1 VIRVLNVASS
11 PHAVGGVE
19 YLLVRTAA
27 ELDPGRFDVRYCNL
41 FFEQSTL
48 VSALRERGAQVIAI
62 GGNGVLQLPRIFMA
76 LRREIARGE
85 YDIVHTHMLHAT
97 IIGQS
102 AAKAA
107 RAPVRIVTRHYTD
120 QHLNPARRAADRF
133 ATRSATAVIAVSQ
146 AVKQN
151 LLDAGVAEKRI
162 RVIHNGVDLAALDAA
177 SAAGNLPW
185 PDSWQDALL
194 IACTGN
200 FIGYKGHRVLLHA
213 FQQIVR
219 SRPDA
224 RLVLIG
230 EGPER
235 EALQRL
241 AQSLGIAQSVVMPGV
256 REDVPALLRH
266 CRIYVQPSLVES
278 FGIAAAEAMASRL
291 PVVATRVGGLPE
303 LIAHRKTDA
312 ETGILVPPGDADA
325 LAKAVLAL
333 AADPA
338 RACEMGKAGR
348 ARVESEFTLQRH
360 VARTEDVYEEAVS
373 SR

>member
-1 VIRVLNVASS
+1 MIRILNVASS
-11 PHAVGGVE
+11 PHAIGGVE

-27 ELDPGRFDVRYCNL
+27 ELDPKRFDVRYCNL
-41 FFEQSTL
+41 FFDESTL
-48 VSALRERGAQVIAI
+48 VSALRERGAEVTAI
-62 GGNGVLQLPRIFMA
+62 GGSGVLQVPRIFFA
-76 LRREIARGE
+76 LKSEIARGE

-97 IIGQS
+97 ILGQG
-102 AAKAA
+102 AAAAA

-120 QHLNPARRAADRF
+120 GHLSRARRTADRI
-133 ATRSATAVIAVSQ
+133 ATRSATIVIAVSQ
-146 AVKQN
+146 AVRQN
-151 LLDAGVAEKRI
+151 LLDAGVADRRI

-177 SAAGNLPW
+177 TVDGTLPW
-185 PDSWQDALL
+185 PEEWRDALL

-200 FIGYKGHRVLLHA
+200 FIAYKGHRVLLHA

-219 SRPDA
+219 NRPDA

-235 EALQRL
+235 EALQQL
-241 AQSLGIAQSVVMPGV
+241 ANTLGIAQYVVMPGS

-266 CRIYVQPSLVES
+266 CRLYVQPSLVES

-291 PVVATRVGGLPE
+291 PVVAARVGGLPE
-303 LIAHRKTDA
+303 LVDDQS
-312 ETGILVPPGDADA
+312 GVLVPPGDADA

-333 AADPA
+333 AADPS
-338 RACEMGKAGR
+338 RACELGNAGR

-360 VARTEDVYEEAVS
+360 VARTAAVYEEAVS

>member
-1 VIRVLNVASS
+1 MIRVLNVASS

-27 ELDPGRFDVRYCNL
+27 ELDSQRFDVRYCNL
-41 FFEQSTL
+41 FFEESTL
-48 VSALRERGAQVIAI
+48 VSALRERGAEVIAI
-62 GGNGVLQLPRIFMA
+62 GGSGFLHVPGIFRA
-76 LRREIARGE
+76 LRDEITKGA

-97 IIGQS
+97 IVGQS
-102 AAKAA
+102 AAAA
-107 RAPVRIVTRHYTD
+107 AHAPVRIVTRHYTD
-120 QHLNPARRAADRF
+120 QHLTLARRTAERF
-133 ATRSATAVIAVSQ
+133 ATRRATIVIAVSQ
-146 AVKQN
+146 AVRRN
-151 LLDAGVAEKRI
+151 LLDAGVRDERI
-162 RVIHNGVDLAALDAA
+162 RVIHNGVDLAALD
-177 SAAGNLPW
+177 SAPVAGTLPW
-185 PDSWQDALL
+185 PDAWNDALL

-200 FIGYKGHRVLLHA
+200 FIAYKGHRLLLHA
-213 FQQIVR
+213 FQEIVR

-235 EALQRL
+235 AALQHL
-241 AQSLGIAQSVVMPGV
+241 AARLGIADSVLMPGV

-291 PVVATRVGGLPE
+291 PVVATKVGGLPE
-303 LIAHRKTDA
+303 LVADG
-312 ETGILVPPGDADA
+312 ETGFLVEPGDPYA

-338 RACEMGKAGR
+338 RAVEMGKAGR

-360 VARTEDVYEEAVS
+360 VERTEAVYEEAVAHN